1 MRMSDRHGGILG
13 LQQGVRSQINDNTFC
28 YRKGGKKTKKSRF
41 YLFRFCFVFRE
52 GKPLLLLFHGKRPF
66 DLS

>member
-28 YRKGGKKTKKSRF
+28 YRKGEKKLKSRDF
-41 YLFRFCFVFRE
+41 ICFVFVLFSERGNRFCFCFMRR
-52 GKPLLLLFHGKRPF
+52 G
-66 DLS
+66 LSI